1 MRFKDIPPREDAPP
15 LNESD
20 QNKIMHVALPI
31 LSGIQIMAT
40 DMLES
45 MGQKLIEGNNFT
57 ISLTPDTKA
66 EADRLYAELSEGV
79 TDGVP
84 PHDEFW
90 GYWGTCK
97 DRFGIRWIVKI
108 LQNDIIKRYKPNLMN
123 PKVDFFF
130 NKEKKWQEEIERLRV
145 IALDSGLNEELKWGA
160 LLADPQGIMIQ
171 QTENVQAARQA
182 RFTNLREII
191 DLEPTLK
198 AYILEAIEVER
209 SGLKVEFKKTAQF
222 AVPEEFQY
230 QLDHIPALKTAF
242 NALTPGRQKGYLLYF
257 SQAKQAKTRQ
267 SRIEKY
273 IPQILAG
280 KGLED

>member
-1 MRFKDIPPREDAPP
+1 MVIDLNNYAVDGLKIFVPSYRKCILADKSNYYHKLNKMASVAIYLNFAGNAEEAFNHYAKVFGTEFSAPPMRFKDIPPREDAPP

-40 DMLES
+40 DTLES

-97 DRFGIRWIVKI
+97 DRFGIRWMF
-108 LQNDIIKRYKPNLMN
+108 NMMN
-123 PKVDFFF
+123 
-130 NKEKKWQEEIERLRV
+130 
-145 IALDSGLNEELKWGA
+145 
-160 LLADPQGIMIQ
+160 
-171 QTENVQAARQA
+171 
-182 RFTNLREII
+182 
-191 DLEPTLK
+191 
-198 AYILEAIEVER
+198 
-209 SGLKVEFKKTAQF
+209 
-222 AVPEEFQY
+222 
-230 QLDHIPALKTAF
+230 
-242 NALTPGRQKGYLLYF
+242 
-257 SQAKQAKTRQ
+257 
-267 SRIEKY
+267 
-273 IPQILAG
+273 
-280 KGLED
+280 